1 MLDRKKV
8 IEGLKCC
15 KPAWFTVE
23 NCVDEH
29 CPYNCY
35 GHNATTGCV
44 DHLIDDVLELLK
56 EQEPVSVAGPDNY
69 EEYWDREA
77 ICPDCG
83 THWMSYDKNGKRITK
98 YCPGCGRL
106 VKWQ

>member
-1 MLDRKKV
+1 MAEREKV
-8 IEGLKCC
+8 MSWLEGL
-15 KPAWFTVE
+15 T
-23 NCVDEH
+23 
-29 CPYNCY
+29 Y
-35 GHNATTGCV
+35 
-44 DHLIDDVLELLK
+44 DDWRRYHSDSEVRTIAKAALELLK